1 MTARFDPRMHEYED
15 RHRSAGIIYV
25 LLIVVAVAFG
35 AFVWQLYSGPEVP
48 RIPAPAGP
56 YKVEPT
62 VEAANAPDANEQS
75 AFGAALEGASAPEA
89 PATPRPGPEA
99 VADTPPPTPA
109 DPLGPAPRFVS
120 NGPFVAQL
128 AALQSEAGV
137 DPAWNRLA
145 SRAPDLFAQARMD
158 VERADLGQR
167 GVYHRIRAG
176 YFADRANAARF
187 CERVRRMG
195 QDCIVVAR

>member
-15 RHRSAGIIYV
+15 RNRSAGIIYV

-35 AFVWQLYSGPEVP
+35 AFVWQLYSGPEIP
-48 RIPAPAGP
+48 RISAPAGP

-62 VEAANAPDANEQS
+62 AEAANAPDASEQS
-75 AFGAALEGASAPEA
+75 AFGAALEGRSETQM
-89 PATPRPGPEA
+89 PATPRPGPEPVIDQPPA
-99 VADTPPPTPA
+99 PSDT
-109 DPLGPAPRFVS
+109 LGPAPRFVS

-167 GVYHRIRAG
+167 GVYHRVRAG
-176 YFADRANAARF
+176 YFADRANATRF